1 MPTATWIS
9 LLLVL
14 AVGQGLFLATSLLLA
29 PDRALRLPNRLLAA
43 LLVVLA
49 AIIGHAWLGV
59 NARFRDFPHLASA
72 IATLPLLIGPL
83 LWLYLR
89 SLLQG
94 ATVSSQSTVHLLP
107 FALALLAW
115 APYYFQ
121 PPEWKLALQAAR
133 NHLPWY
139 LAAFGALKA
148 LHLAGYLLACYQLI
162 RRSTQAEPTQGL
174 VRSLHRLTLWLG
186 AGLAIDAALFAA
198 DVLEWPTPVS
208 SDLWGAVVL
217 IGFVYGLAFYAMRV
231 PLGYQPPLPQ
241 PAMVSAPA
249 QSLLSPPERTQ
260 FLQKLTDS
268 MEQAQKFRDGALTL
282 EQLAQYLA
290 LTPHELSQLI
300 NQSFQMN
307 LQEFLNGY
315 RVAALQQALRDDAN
329 AESTVLDLALA
340 AGFNSKSSLNRV
352 FKAHTGMTPTQFRD
366 TVSAPKSDELR
377 SPPPNT
383 PTYYGPNHDL
393 GR

>member
-1 MPTATWIS
+1 MQTATWVS
-9 LLLVL
+9 LLLLL
-14 AVGQGLFLATSLLLA
+14 AVGQGLFLAMSLLLGA
-29 PDRALRLPNRLLAA
+29 DRALRLPNRLLAA
-43 LLVVLA
+43 LLLVLA

-59 NARFRDFPHLASA
+59 NALFGDYPHLASA

-94 ATVSSQSTVHLLP
+94 ATVSWRSALHALP
-107 FALALLAW
+107 FVLAVLAW

-121 PPEWKLALQAAR
+121 PPEWKLALLAAR
-133 NHLPWY
+133 SHLPWY

-148 LHLAGYLLACYQLI
+148 LHLAGYLLASYRLI
-162 RRSTQAEPTQGL
+162 RRGQQAEPTQGL

-186 AGLAIDAALFAA
+186 AGLAIDAALFMAE
-198 DVLEWPTPVS
+198 VLEWPTPVS

-217 IGFVYGLAFYAMRV
+217 IGFVYGLAFYAMRL
-231 PLGYQPPLPQ
+231 PLGYQPPLSLPGVNK
-241 PAMVSAPA
+241 PSE
-249 QSLLSPPERTQ
+249 SLLSPLERTQ

-268 MEQAQKFRDGALTL
+268 MEQAQMYRDGALTL
-282 EQLAQYLA
+282 EQLAQHLA

-300 NQSFQMN
+300 NQSFEMN

-315 RVAALQQALRDDAN
+315 RVAALQQALREPAN
-329 AESTVLDLALA
+329 TNSTVLDLALG

-352 FKAHTGMTPTQFRD
+352 FKAHTAMTPTQFRE
-366 TVSAPKSDELR
+366 TISGPQHV
-377 SPPPNT
+377 
-383 PTYYGPNHDL
+383 PNHDL

>member
-1 MPTATWIS
+1 MQASSWVS
-9 LLLVL
+9 LLLLL
-14 AVGQGLFLATSLLLA
+14 AVGQGLFLAASLVLG
-29 PDRALRLPNRLLAA
+29 PGPALRLPNRLLAA
-43 LLVVLA
+43 LLLVLV

-59 NARFRDFPHLASA
+59 NARFGDYPQLASA

-94 ATVSSQSTVHLLP
+94 ATLSWPSSLHALP

-121 PPEWKLALQAAR
+121 PPEWKLALLAGR
-133 NHLPWY
+133 SHLPWY

-148 LHLAGYLLACYQLI
+148 LHLAAYLLACYRLV
-162 RRSTQAEPTQGL
+162 RRGNQAAPPNGL
-174 VRSLHRLTLWLG
+174 MRSLHRLTLWLAG
-186 AGLAIDAALFAA
+186 GLALDAALFAGEI
-198 DVLEWPTPVS
+198 LEWPVPVS

-217 IGFVYGLAFYAMRV
+217 IGFVYGLAFYAVRL
-231 PLGYQPPLPQ
+231 PLGYQPPLTL
-241 PAMVSAPA
+241 ASASTP
-249 QSLLSPPERTQ
+249 SESRLSPVERTE

-268 MEQAQKFRDGALTL
+268 MEKAQLYRDGALTL
-282 EQLAQYLA
+282 EQLAQHLA

-300 NQSFQMN
+300 NQTFTQN

-315 RVAALQQALRDDAN
+315 RVAALQQALRDDAIRPTD
-329 AESTVLDLALA
+329 ARQTILDLALG

-352 FKAHTGMTPTQFRD
+352 FKIHTGMTPTQFRD
-366 TVSAPKSDELR
+366 TLAAP
-377 SPPPNT
+377 T
-383 PTYYGPNHDL
+383 GP
-393 GR
+393 

>member
-1 MPTATWIS
+1 MQASSWVS
-9 LLLVL
+9 VVLLL
-14 AVGQGLFLATSLLLA
+14 AMGQSLFLAANLLMG

-43 LLVVLA
+43 LLLVLV

-59 NARFRDFPHLASA
+59 NALFGDYPHLASA

-94 ATVSSQSTVHLLP
+94 SPLSWRSGLHALP
-107 FALALLAW
+107 FGLALLAW

-121 PPEWKLALQAAR
+121 PPEWKLALLAAR
-133 NHLPWY
+133 SHLPWY
-139 LAAFGALKA
+139 LAAFGAAKA
-148 LHLAGYLLACYQLI
+148 LHLAVYLGACYRLI
-162 RRSTQAEPTQGL
+162 RRCRQAEPTQGL

-186 AGLAIDAALFAA
+186 AGLALDALLFAA
-198 DVLEWPTPVS
+198 EVLEWPTPVS
-208 SDLWGAVVL
+208 SDLGGAVVL
-217 IGFVYGLAFYAMRV
+217 VGFVYGLAFYAMRL
-231 PLGYQPPLPQ
+231 PLSYQPLQLP
-241 PAMVSAPA
+241 APA
-249 QSLLSPPERTQ
+249 STPSESLLSPAERTQ

-268 MEQAQKFRDGALTL
+268 MAQAQMYRNGALTL
-282 EQLAQYLA
+282 EQLAQHLA

-315 RVAALQQALRDDAN
+315 RVAALQQALREPGNAN
-329 AESTVLDLALA
+329 STVLDLALG

-352 FKAHTGMTPTQFRD
+352 FKAHTGMTPTQFRETISD
-366 TVSAPKSDELR
+366 PKHV
-377 SPPPNT
+377 
-383 PTYYGPNHDL
+383 PNHDL
-393 GR
+393 ER

>member
-14 AVGQGLFLATSLLLA
+14 AIGQGLFLATSLLLG
-29 PDRALRLPNRLLAA
+29 PDPVLRLPNRLLAA
-43 LLVVLA
+43 LLLVLV

-59 NARFRDFPHLASA
+59 NARFGDYPHLASA

-94 ATVSSQSTVHLLP
+94 ATVSWQSMVHLLP
-107 FALALLAW
+107 FSLALLSW

-121 PPEWKLALQAAR
+121 SPDWKLAQQAAR
-133 NHLPWY
+133 SHLPWY

-148 LHLAGYLLACYQLI
+148 LHLAGYLLASYRLI
-162 RRSTQAEPTQGL
+162 KRGTQVEPTQRL

-198 DVLEWPTPVS
+198 EVLEWQTPVS

-217 IGFVYGLAFYAMRV
+217 IGFVYGLAFYAMRL
-231 PLGYQPPLPQ
+231 PLGYQHPLPL
-241 PAMVSAPA
+241 PLERAPA
-249 QSLLSPPERTQ
+249 QSLLSPVERTQ

-268 MEQAQKFRDGALTL
+268 MEQAQLFRDGALTL
-282 EQLAQYLA
+282 EQLAQHLA

-315 RVAALQQALRDDAN
+315 RVTALQQALREDTRAS
-329 AESTVLDLALA
+329 STILDLALA

-366 TVSAPKSDELR
+366 TVLVPLSAK
-377 SPPPNT
+377 
-383 PTYYGPNHDL
+383 
-393 GR
+393 